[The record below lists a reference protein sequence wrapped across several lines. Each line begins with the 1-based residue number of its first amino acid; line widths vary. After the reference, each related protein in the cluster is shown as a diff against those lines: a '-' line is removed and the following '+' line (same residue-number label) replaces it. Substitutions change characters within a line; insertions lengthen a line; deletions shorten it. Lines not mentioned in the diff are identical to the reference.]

1 MQFEACED
9 LTHPVLCGWQ
19 GVLNGVDDK
28 PEGFD
33 GNTDALLA
41 AKAQAKQQLQ
51 SAYQLSVR
59 LSAVCIVGHVSCCK
73 APTSIGRP

>member
-1 MQFEACED
+1 M
-9 LTHPVLCGWQ
+9 Q

-51 SAYQLSVR
+51 IACQLSVCPPCNSSPR
-59 LSAVCIVGHVSCCK
+59 YCSLQRAQKQWQEVRQPWC
-73 APTSIGRP
+73 

>member
-1 MQFEACED
+1 M
-9 LTHPVLCGWQ
+9 
-19 GVLNGVDDK
+19 DDK

-51 SAYQLSVR
+51 TAYQLSVR
-59 LSAVCIVGHVSCCK
+59 VSAACIVDHVAYTAKSPHLL
-73 APTSIGRP
+73 AGRNAALLLIQRHKWA

>member
-1 MQFEACED
+1 MRQ
-9 LTHPVLCGWQ
+9 PVLDGLQ

-33 GNTDALLA
+33 GNIDALLA

-51 SAYQLSVR
+51 TAYQLSVR
-59 LSAVCIVGHVSCCK
+59 LSAVCIVGHVVLLQSAHICWQAVMQPCC
-73 APTSIGRP
+73 

>member
-1 MQFEACED
+1 M
-9 LTHPVLCGWQ
+9 
-19 GVLNGVDDK
+19 LNGVDDK

-51 SAYQLSVR
+51 TACQLAVR
-59 LSAVCIVGHVSCCK
+59 LSA
-73 APTSIGRP
+73 A

>member
-1 MQFEACED
+1 MRQHE
-9 LTHPVLCGWQ
+9 LCGLQ

-51 SAYQLSVR
+51 TAYQLSVR
-59 LSAVCIVGHVSCCK
+59 FSDVCTIDHVVLLQNAHSCWKAVMQPCC
-73 APTSIGRP
+73 